1 LKLDA
6 ARDALLADARDE
18 AERLL
23 AKAAE
28 EADSQLE
35 SARREAEGL
44 VAAARS
50 RGEAEGR
57 TAAARELA
65 REHALA
71 RMEVLAARR
80 SLYDELRRRAHDAV
94 LKLREEPGYAEL
106 LHRLASV
113 ARRDLG
119 SEAELEIDPEEVGG
133 VRGRSGTRRVDYT
146 LPALAERCVA
156 GLGPSLIRLWE

>member
-6 ARDALLADARDE
+6 ARDALLADAHDE

-28 EADSQLE
+28 EADSLLE
-35 SARREAEGL
+35 SGRREAEDL
-44 VAAARS
+44 LATARA

-80 SLYDELRRRAHDAV
+80 SLYDELRRRARSSV
-94 LKLREEPGYAEL
+94 LTLRDEPGHGQL
-106 LHRLASV
+106 LQRLASV
-113 ARRDLG
+113 ARHDLG
-119 SEAELEIDPEEVGG
+119 EGAELEIDPPDVGG
-133 VRGRSGTRRVDYT
+133 VRGRSGGRRVDYT
-146 LPALAERCVA
+146 LPTLAERCVA
-156 GLGPSLIRLWE
+156 GLGPSLRRLWE